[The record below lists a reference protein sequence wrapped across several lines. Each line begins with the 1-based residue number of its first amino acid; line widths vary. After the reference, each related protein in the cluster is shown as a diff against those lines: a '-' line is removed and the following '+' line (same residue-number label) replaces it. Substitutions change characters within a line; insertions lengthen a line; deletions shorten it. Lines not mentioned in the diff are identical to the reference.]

1 MQKTSL
7 LYYNYQMLLI
17 TILKAVKI
25 MELSSIYFTFVL
37 MISLER
43 VVTHYK
49 KLVDFLDDYNMY
61 YELKMELKS
70 EFSKPYNY

>member
-1 MQKTSL
+1 
-7 LYYNYQMLLI
+7 MLLI
-17 TILKAVKI
+17 MILKAVKI

-61 YELKMELKS
+61 NELKMELKS

>member
-1 MQKTSL
+1 
-7 LYYNYQMLLI
+7 MLLI
-17 TILKAVKI
+17 MILKAVKI

-37 MISLER
+37 MISLEK

-61 YELKMELKS
+61 NELKMELKS
-70 EFSKPYNY
+70 GFSKPYNY